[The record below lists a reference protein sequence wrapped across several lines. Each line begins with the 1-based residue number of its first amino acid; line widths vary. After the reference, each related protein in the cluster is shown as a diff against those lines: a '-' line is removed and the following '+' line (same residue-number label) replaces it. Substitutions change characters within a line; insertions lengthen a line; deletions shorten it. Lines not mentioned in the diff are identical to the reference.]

1 MSGCEPIIVIGAHR
15 SGTSAVARVLETL
28 GVFMGR
34 QLDPNHEAR
43 FFLEL
48 DEWILRQCGAR
59 WDNPEAVAHL
69 LEDRRQRELVTRHLA
84 NSVASLRAV
93 RYLGWSRWLRGQ
105 RLHRLAR
112 PWGFKDPR
120 ATFTLPL
127 WLDVF
132 PGARVV
138 HVHRHGVDV
147 ARSLCARHGAHLAAS
162 ERRFARNRRLLS
174 LLPKR
179 AGFGDSPRLST
190 LEGGLGLW
198 ESYVRTARYAVTRS
212 GPRALELRY
221 EDLAIDPHTIVGRL
235 AAFCGLEID
244 AERIAA
250 AAAPIASDRAGAH
263 LHDPALAAF
272 AERVAARVA
281 ALRDGSVVA
290 PAQPTVRSVLP

>member
-1 MSGCEPIIVIGAHR
+1 MSGLGPIIVIGAHR
-15 SGTSAVARVLETL
+15 SGTSAVARVLEKL
-28 GVFMGR
+28 GVFMG
-34 QLDPNHEAR
+34 QHVDPNHEAT

-48 DEWILRQCGAR
+48 DEWILRQCGGR

-69 LEDRRQRELVTRHLA
+69 LEDPRQRALVTRHLA
-84 NSVASLRAV
+84 NSVASLRSV

-105 RLHRLAR
+105 RLHRLAV

-132 PGARVV
+132 PGARVI

-147 ARSLCARHGAHLAAS
+147 ARSLCTRHGVHLAAS
-162 ERRFARNRRLLS
+162 EARFVRNRRLLA

-198 ESYVRTARYAVTRS
+198 ESYVRTARPAVARLGS
-212 GPRALELRY
+212 QALELRY
-221 EDLAIDPHTIVGRL
+221 EELATDPQTVVGRL
-235 AAFCGLEID
+235 AAFCELDVD
-244 AERIAA
+244 AEFIAE

-263 LHDPALAAF
+263 RHDPTLAVF

-281 ALRDGSVVA
+281 ALRDGSAVA
-290 PAQPTVRSVLP
+290 PAEPTVRSVLS